1 MTVDYKRVLLKEN
14 PFPFHAVSNGTTWKR
29 NVTRPEKENNLF
41 TQERLRLLEDQQSFT
56 YQSEYC
62 SKSGTNI
69 YIYIYA
75 FSRRFYPKRLTL
87 HSSDSFYI
95 LSALAFPGN
104 RTHDLGVANAMLY
117 QLSYRKAVKRWTFK
131 KDGTATISQRRPG
144 RPRKLTPRQERL
156 LMRRVEKNRHASS
169 LQLSKEVES
178 QTGVTISRDTI
189 RHSLQ
194 RNGMHGCRPRKK
206 PLLKPRHKKA
216 RLEFARAHADK
227 DEDYWH
233 SILWSDETKIHVFG
247 TDGFKTVRRRKGE
260 EYKEK
265 CMVPTVKHGGVLM
278 WGCMSAAGVGELHF
292 IDGIMNSQMY
302 CSILK
307 EKMLPSP
314 RALGRRALFQHD
326 NDPKHTSKA
335 TVGFLKKNR
344 MKVIQWPSM
353 SPDLNPIEHLWGI
366 LKRQVEHHSPSSI
379 QSLKE
384 VILEEWKKIDLA
396 KCRQLVHSMPRRL
409 GAVIKNHGGHTKY

>member
-1 MTVDYKRVLLKEN
+1 M
-14 PFPFHAVSNGTTWKR
+14 
-29 NVTRPEKENNLF
+29 
-41 TQERLRLLEDQQSFT
+41 
-56 YQSEYC
+56 
-62 SKSGTNI
+62 
-69 YIYIYA
+69 
-75 FSRRFYPKRLTL
+75 
-87 HSSDSFYI
+87 
-95 LSALAFPGN
+95 LSAMAPHG
-104 RTHDLGVANAMLY
+104 REMSQDLRKKIISLHKKGEGYKKISKALLISQNTVAKVV
-117 QLSYRKAVKRWTFK
+117 QTFK

-156 LMRRVEKNRHASS
+156 LMRRVEENRHASS
-169 LQLSKEVES
+169 LQLSKEES
-178 QTGVTISRDTI
+178 QTGVNISRDTI
-189 RHSLQ
+189 RRTLQ

-227 DEDYWH
+227 YEDYWD
-233 SILWSDETKIHVFG
+233 SILWSDETKVNVFG
-247 TDGFKTVRRRKGE
+247 TDGFKTVWRRKGE

-265 CMVPTVKHGGVLM
+265 CMVPTWNMVVAVSLCG
-278 WGCMSAAGVGELHF
+278 AAGVGELHF
-292 IDGIMNSQMY
+292 IDGIMNSKMY

-307 EKMLPSP
+307 EKMLPSL

-344 MKVIQWPSM
+344 VKVIQWPSM

-396 KCRQLVHSMPRRL
+396 KCRQLPGIPSLEDLVSLKIMEAIQSTRFSSLLWGVLIFASP
-409 GAVIKNHGGHTKY
+409 